1 MEENA
6 LVQVFS
12 NSEFG
17 SVRTVTIDNEPWFV
31 GKDVCGVFGDTN
43 HKRSLSRID
52 DEDKMLR
59 SVKTNGGIQNVT
71 VINESGLYAL
81 LFCMQPAKAK
91 GVSQNDSL
99 VDERIDKVHRFKRW
113 VTSEVIPSIRKH
125 GGYVYDP
132 EKFINENFPSFTEET
147 KKNMI
152 LDLYNVNKQ
161 LTAKVEEQKPKV
173 TYCDNILNSPAL
185 TPITTIAKD
194 YGMSGKKMN
203 QLLSDLGIQYKR
215 GSSWYLYQQ
224 YADKGYTQSK
234 TYGEGIVFTN
244 TEWTQTGRMFLY
256 EELKK
261 HHILPVIERNN
272 LTEVI

>member
-6 LVQVFS
+6 LVQVFN

-17 SVRTVTIDNEPWFV
+17 SVRTVTIDDEPWFM
-31 GKDVCGVFGDTN
+31 GKDVAEILGYSNPRKAILDHVDG
-43 HKRSLSRID
+43 
-52 DEDKMLR
+52 EDK
-59 SVKTNGGIQNVT
+59 TDGVT
-71 VINESGLYAL
+71 IRDSIGREQTPIFINESGLYSL
-81 LFCMQPAKAK
+81 IVLSKLESAK
-91 GVSQNDSL
+91 
-99 VDERIDKVHRFKRW
+99 RFKRW
-113 VTSEVIPSIRKH
+113 ITSEVIPSIRKH

-132 EKFINENFPSFTEET
+132 EKFINENFPSFTQET

-244 TEWTQTGRMFLY
+244 MEWTQKGRMFLY

-261 HHILPVIERNN
+261 HDILPVIERNN
-272 LTEVI
+272 LLEVI

>member
-1 MEENA
+1 MAENA

-17 SVRTVTIDNEPWFV
+17 NVRTVTIDNEPWFV
-31 GKDVCGVFGDTN
+31 GKDVAEILGYSNPRKAILDHVDG
-43 HKRSLSRID
+43 
-52 DEDKMLR
+52 EDK
-59 SVKTNGGIQNVT
+59 TDGVT
-71 VINESGLYAL
+71 IRDSIGREQTPIFINESGLYSL
-81 LFCMQPAKAK
+81 IVLSKLESAK
-91 GVSQNDSL
+91 
-99 VDERIDKVHRFKRW
+99 RFKRW
-113 VTSEVIPSIRKH
+113 ITSEVIPSIRKH

-173 TYCDNILNSPAL
+173 TYCDNILNNPAL

-244 TEWTQTGRMFLY
+244 MEWTQKGRMFLY

-261 HHILPVIERNN
+261 HDILPVIERNE
-272 LTEVI
+272 LMEAM

>member
-6 LVQVFS
+6 LVQVFN

-17 SVRTVTIDNEPWFV
+17 SVRTVTIENEPWFV
-31 GKDVCGVFGDTN
+31 GKDVAVALGYKEPAKATREKVDPEDRGVSEIDTP
-43 HKRSLSRID
+43 
-52 DEDKMLR
+52 
-59 SVKTNGGIQNVT
+59 GGIQDV
-71 VINESGLYAL
+71 VLINESGLY
-81 LFCMQPAKAK
+81 
-91 GVSQNDSL
+91 SL
-99 VDERIDKVHRFKRW
+99 VLSSKLESAKRFKRW
-113 VTSEVIPSIRKH
+113 ITSEVIPSIRKH

-203 QLLSDLGIQYKR
+203 QLLSDFGIQYKR

-244 TEWTQTGRMFLY
+244 MEWTQKGRMFLY

-261 HHILPVIERNN
+261 HDILPVIERNE
-272 LTEVI
+272 LMEAM

>member
-6 LVQVFS
+6 LVQVFN

-17 SVRTVTIDNEPWFV
+17 SVRTVIIDDEPWFM
-31 GKDVCGVFGDTN
+31 GKDVAEILGYSNPRKAILDHVDG
-43 HKRSLSRID
+43 
-52 DEDKMLR
+52 EDK
-59 SVKTNGGIQNVT
+59 TDGVT
-71 VINESGLYAL
+71 IRDSIGREQTPIFINESGLYSL
-81 LFCMQPAKAK
+81 IVLSKLESAK
-91 GVSQNDSL
+91 
-99 VDERIDKVHRFKRW
+99 RFKRW
-113 VTSEVIPSIRKH
+113 ITSEVIPSIRKH

-203 QLLSDLGIQYKR
+203 QLLSDFGIQYKR

-244 TEWTQTGRMFLY
+244 MEWTQKGRMFLY

-261 HHILPVIERNN
+261 HDILPVIERNE
-272 LTEVI
+272 LMEAM

>member
-6 LVQVFS
+6 LVQVFN

-17 SVRTVTIDNEPWFV
+17 SVRTVTIDDEPWFV
-31 GKDVCGVFGDTN
+31 GKDVAEILGYSNPRKAMSDHV
-43 HKRSLSRID
+43 D
-52 DEDKMLR
+52 DEDKTSGVTIR
-59 SVKTNGGIQNVT
+59 DSIGREQNPI
-71 VINESGLYAL
+71 VINESGLY
-81 LFCMQPAKAK
+81 
-91 GVSQNDSL
+91 SL
-99 VDERIDKVHRFKRW
+99 VISSKLESAKRFKRW
-113 VTSEVIPSIRKH
+113 ITSEVIPSIRKH
-125 GGYVYDP
+125 GGYIYDP

-185 TPITTIAKD
+185 TTITTIAKD

-203 QLLSDLGIQYKR
+203 QLLSDFGIQYRR
-215 GSSWYLYQQ
+215 GKVWFLYQQ
-224 YADKGYTQSK
+224 YADKEYTQSK
-234 TYGEGIVFTN
+234 TYSGGIVFTN
-244 TEWTQTGRMFLY
+244 TEWTQKGRMFLY

-261 HHILPVIERNN
+261 HGILPVVERNN
-272 LTEVI
+272 LMEAM

>member
-1 MEENA
+1 MAENA

-17 SVRTVTIDNEPWFV
+17 NVRTVTIDNEPWFV
-31 GKDVCGVFGDTN
+31 GKDVAEILGYSNPRKAILDHVDG
-43 HKRSLSRID
+43 
-52 DEDKMLR
+52 EDK
-59 SVKTNGGIQNVT
+59 TDGVT
-71 VINESGLYAL
+71 IRDSIGREQTPIFINESGLYSL
-81 LFCMQPAKAK
+81 IVLSKLESAK
-91 GVSQNDSL
+91 
-99 VDERIDKVHRFKRW
+99 RFKRW
-113 VTSEVIPSIRKH
+113 ITSEVIPSIRKH

-244 TEWTQTGRMFLY
+244 MEWTQKGRMFLY

-261 HHILPVIERNN
+261 HDILPVIERNE
-272 LTEVI
+272 LMEAM

>member
-6 LVQVFS
+6 LVQVFN

-17 SVRTVTIDNEPWFV
+17 SVRTVTIENEPWFV
-31 GKDVCGVFGDTN
+31 GKDVAVALGYKEPAKATREKVDPEDRGVSEIDTP
-43 HKRSLSRID
+43 
-52 DEDKMLR
+52 
-59 SVKTNGGIQNVT
+59 GGIQDV
-71 VINESGLYAL
+71 VLINESGLY
-81 LFCMQPAKAK
+81 
-91 GVSQNDSL
+91 SL
-99 VDERIDKVHRFKRW
+99 VLSSKLESAQRFKRW
-113 VTSEVIPSIRKH
+113 ITSEVIPSIRKH

-203 QLLSDLGIQYKR
+203 QLLSDFGIQYKR

-244 TEWTQTGRMFLY
+244 MEWTQKGRMFLY

-261 HHILPVIERNN
+261 HDILPVIERNE
-272 LTEVI
+272 LMEAM

>member
-1 MEENA
+1 MAENA

-17 SVRTVTIDNEPWFV
+17 NVRTVTIENEPWFV
-31 GKDVCGVFGDTN
+31 GKDVAVALGYKEPAKATREKVDPEDRGVSEIDTP
-43 HKRSLSRID
+43 
-52 DEDKMLR
+52 
-59 SVKTNGGIQNVT
+59 GGIQDV
-71 VINESGLYAL
+71 VIINESGLY
-81 LFCMQPAKAK
+81 
-91 GVSQNDSL
+91 SL
-99 VDERIDKVHRFKRW
+99 VLSSKLESAKRFKRW
-113 VTSEVIPSIRKH
+113 ITSEVIPSIRKH

-132 EKFINENFPSFTEET
+132 EKFINENFTSFTEET

-203 QLLSDLGIQYKR
+203 QLLSDFGIQYKR
-215 GSSWYLYQQ
+215 GSLWYLYQQ

-244 TEWTQTGRMFLY
+244 MEWTQKGRMFLY

-261 HHILPVIERNN
+261 HDILPVIERNE
-272 LTEVI
+272 LMEAM

>member
-6 LVQVFS
+6 LVQVFN

-17 SVRTVTIDNEPWFV
+17 SVRTVTIENEPWFV
-31 GKDVCGVFGDTN
+31 GKDVAVALGYKEPAKATREKVDPEDRGVSEIDTP
-43 HKRSLSRID
+43 
-52 DEDKMLR
+52 
-59 SVKTNGGIQNVT
+59 GGIQDV
-71 VINESGLYAL
+71 VIINESGLY
-81 LFCMQPAKAK
+81 
-91 GVSQNDSL
+91 SL
-99 VDERIDKVHRFKRW
+99 VLSSKLESAKRFKRW

-125 GGYVYDP
+125 GAYMTQDVLKECLCNPRAVAELLTKLAD
-132 EKFINENFPSFTEET
+132 TEEA
-147 KKNMI
+147 
-152 LDLYNVNKQ
+152 NKRLSESNNL
-161 LTAKVEEQKPKV
+161 LTATVEEQKPKV

-203 QLLSDLGIQYKR
+203 QLLSDFGIQYKR